1 MLTHEKRSRFLFFAL
16 GIVFVVA
23 VVFYFTSANG
33 LFAIGN
39 FFFGGGAYDVKL
51 AGKFY
56 EMTLKKD
63 PEFPRANYQLGRTYF
78 IRGDFSAS
86 WYYIE
91 KEIKYYPDFPKSY
104 YMRGLIFGYVNHL
117 DAAENDF
124 KKFLSLKPNSWAGYN
139 DLSWVYFK
147 KGDFRSMEDSARR
160 GIAIQRGN
168 PWLLNALGLALFNE
182 GRLVEAEYYFK
193 VSIDRFEALGPR
205 GWGVAYP
212 GNDPKI
218 YKEGYEATLKVIRD
232 NLSKITVGTIL
243 SEPLVVDKSYGDERE
258 LELK

>member
-124 KKFLSLKPNSWAGYN
+124 KKFLSLKPNSW
-139 DLSWVYFK
+139 
-147 KGDFRSMEDSARR
+147 
-160 GIAIQRGN
+160 GN
-168 PWLLNALGLALFNE
+168 
-182 GRLVEAEYYFK
+182 RL
-193 VSIDRFEALGPR
+193 
-205 GWGVAYP
+205 WQ
-212 GNDPKI
+212 
-218 YKEGYEATLKVIRD
+218 D
-232 NLSKITVGTIL
+232 NLHQESHQTAQVHVWYHRNLNTMGVHNYQKCSCYRVQR
-243 SEPLVVDKSYGDERE
+243 P
-258 LELK
+258 